1 MPRLGT
7 GPQLWPLQSQ
17 SSDNPSLTQGAV
29 TAFPLNSI
37 PDRCKSGPLAYY
49 LPFILLTISGTY
61 NPGAAGAIVPW
72 DKFIGA
78 LISSLEV
85 SSAWHGSPVQ
95 PTMVLGR
102 HLSVT
107 EYVANGFRYAT
118 RRRTAFASGAGNVA
132 FDATVAVPL
141 CARYGQMMT
150 ETSQLAKLYQTAT
163 LKVNV
168 APASVIVGLG
178 GANATLV
185 NLTARASAVLVP
197 RQEIV
202 LGTPTEII
210 LHSIVAG
217 GSNVV
222 IQNFGRDTGFTGVKN
237 KGGVLFLGELT
248 QYLDG
253 GAAMISSLITQFSFP
268 WRDQVQTNHILAIA
282 LQQHIGMQ
290 NDRPN
295 KGGQDQS
302 VAGRQQDFASFP
314 YTDLTQDTAASV
326 LDQANMTVFP
336 LVPGSDQAR
345 LTDLETASKDELY
358 SLTVTGGFANSHLLI
373 GHYAKEWEPA
383 KVQDWVGQ
391 VTNGGADSL
400 AAYVLGA
407 DRAAANAQAGIAGLL
422 RRSPR
427 DKHTMSPDET
437 SYLAWQML

>member
-1 MPRLGT
+1 
-7 GPQLWPLQSQ
+7 
-17 SSDNPSLTQGAV
+17 LTQGTTV
-29 TAFPLNSI
+29 SFPLNSI

-61 NPGAAGAIVPW
+61 NPNAAGSIVPW

-78 LISSLEV
+78 LISSIEV

-118 RRRTAFASGAGNVA
+118 RRKTAFQAAAGNIG
-132 FDATVAVPL
+132 FDATIAVPL
-141 CARYGQMMT
+141 SARYGQMIA

-168 APASVIVGLG
+168 APASVIIGLG
-178 GANATLV
+178 GANATIV
-185 NLTARASAVLVP
+185 NMTARASAVLVP

-237 KGGVLFLGELT
+237 KGGVLWLGELT
-248 QYLDG
+248 QYLDP
-253 GAAMISSLITQFSFP
+253 GAAMISANLTQFSFP
-268 WRDQVQTNHILAIA
+268 WRDQVQTNHLLAIA
-282 LQQHIGMQ
+282 LQQHIGMT

-295 KGGQDQS
+295 KGSQDQS
-302 VAGRQQDFASFP
+302 VATRQQDFSGFP
-314 YTDLTQDTAASV
+314 YTDLTFDNMGSL
-326 LDQANMTVFP
+326 LDQSSMTVFP
-336 LVPGSDQAR
+336 FVPGSDQAR

-358 SLTVTGGFANSHLLI
+358 SLTSSTGFTNSHLLI

-383 KVQDWVGQ
+383 KVQDWISQ